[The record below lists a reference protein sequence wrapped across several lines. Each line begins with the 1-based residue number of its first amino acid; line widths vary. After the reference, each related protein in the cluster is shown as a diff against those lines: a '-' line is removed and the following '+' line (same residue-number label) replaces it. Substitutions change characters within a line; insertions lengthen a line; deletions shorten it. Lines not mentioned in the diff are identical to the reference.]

1 MNRSSP
7 ITSLLAFVL
16 FSTGLAAGLIWW
28 GSSAWADL
36 EASLFDA
43 SITADVVLND
53 LRCPQ
58 YITPEEIAAVS
69 IRVQNPT
76 DRILRQSAR
85 IHISYGFVTLMRE
98 ENILL
103 EMQPRESRQL
113 EWYVTADDVAW
124 GRLVLVRLHLS
135 RSFPLPSRTATCGI
149 VLVNLPWL
157 NGNHISLLLAGITL
171 AGTIGGWRLY
181 LKANQPL
188 TNRQRNVAALML
200 AWTILLIA
208 GNLLALLGIW
218 IAAGVLFLLSI
229 IFLVI
234 SLTYLIYPV

>member
-1 MNRSSP
+1 MNRSRFVS
-7 ITSLLAFVL
+7 SLLGYLL
-16 FSTGLAAGLIWW
+16 FGVGLVAGLAWW

-43 SITADVVLND
+43 SITADLVLND

-58 YITPEEIAAVS
+58 FITPEEIAAVS
-69 IRVQNPT
+69 IRLQNPT

-98 ENILL
+98 ENIIV

-113 EWYVTADDVAW
+113 EWYVSAEDAAW

-149 VLVNLPWL
+149 VLVNLPRL
-157 NGNHISLLLAGITL
+157 SGVHISWLLAVITL
-171 AGTIGGWRLY
+171 AGTFGGWRLF
-181 LKANQPL
+181 LKANQPP
-188 TNRQRNVAALML
+188 TVRQRNVATLMA
-200 AWTILLIA
+200 AWIILLIV
-208 GNLLALLGIW
+208 GNLLAFLGIW
-218 IAAGVLFLLSI
+218 IAAGVLFLLTI

-234 SLTYLIYPV
+234 SITYLLYPA

>member
-1 MNRSSP
+1 MNRSNFLYSF
-7 ITSLLAFVL
+7 LAFVL
-16 FSTGLAAGLIWW
+16 FTAGLIAGLIGW

-58 YITPEEIAAVS
+58 FITPEEIAMVS
-69 IRVQNPT
+69 IRLQNPT
-76 DRILRQSAR
+76 DRILRQTAR

-98 ENILL
+98 ENTII

-113 EWYVTADDVAW
+113 EWYVTAEDAAW
-124 GRLVLVRLHLS
+124 GRLVMVRLHLS

-157 NGNHISLLLAGITL
+157 NGKHISLLLAAITL
-171 AGTIGGWRLY
+171 AGTFGGWRLY
-181 LKANQPL
+181 LKANRPL
-188 TNRQRNVAALML
+188 TSRQRNVAALML
-200 AWTILLIA
+200 AWMILLIV
-208 GNLLALLGIW
+208 GNLLAFFGIW
-218 IAAGVLFLLSI
+218 IAAGVLFLLSM

-234 SLTYLIYPV
+234 SVTYLIYPA